1 MQTIRRMRRGGR
13 TLGGV
18 MRQTS
23 CAGRLTRSG
32 NFFRDRSGNVAM
44 IFALASV
51 PMVGLIGAAVDY
63 SRASSD
69 RSALQVAVDAAA
81 LAGARQLP
89 KGKSEVKSAVDGF
102 MKANMPLS
110 YRGMPYEVKIDQNEK
125 KVLVTVSVKV
135 PTSFLKAVGTNNVE
149 VLARS
154 EAGTGVENSE
164 VVLALD
170 ITGTMRNHIPSLKQ
184 GAQELVRLLFEA
196 RVGSDDLR
204 MGIVPY
210 VASVNIGD
218 HPSRMDWMD
227 IGARARYHGEN
238 FTNTLFRDKRC
249 DPPPPPPP
257 PTPIVTG
264 PGPGPIAPAS
274 NNNGNGNSNP
284 GPPKPPPPPPPP
296 APWSPDL
303 GSLDKAPSGRPVFA
317 ELGTDIRAGIDFL
330 LDALGPSKAQAG
342 PWPYGTMDIT
352 TPVLCPE
359 RFTPPR
365 VNHFDLFDAMNVRWK
380 GCVEARPSPYDVTDT
395 APSSGNP
402 DTLFVPYLW
411 PDERD
416 GNMYVRNNYLPDGG
430 GMPDWVKDKSAELYQ
445 AWIWKYKYGGT
456 PNVDDASFLTRGP
469 NTACPDPIVPL
480 TKVKAQLDNA
490 IDRLRAYAASGTN
503 IAEGMA
509 WAWRVISPGD
519 PFPEG
524 APYDKKNKKFVV
536 LMTDGFNEVVPQG
549 VDWNKSDYSA
559 IGYAAKERLGSSDR
573 PQITA
578 ALDNKLTTVC
588 DNMKDKDIRVFTILY
603 DPVGYTRSADIDRRL
618 QNCATRPEYSF
629 RATNSADLIAS
640 FRNIAGEI
648 IKLRITR

>member
-1 MQTIRRMRRGGR
+1 MRLPVPPAQNTGKTVQPRKDVKSLLTEARIFNESRHSNSDLAYDISGRMPAHADNSSNATRGQDIGWRDAADKLRRTADAFRE
-13 TLGGV
+13 
-18 MRQTS
+18 
-23 CAGRLTRSG
+23 
-32 NFFRDRSGNVAM
+32 FFRDRSGNVAM

-342 PWPYGTMDIT
+342 PGRTARWTSPR
-352 TPVLCPE
+352 
-359 RFTPPR
+359 RF
-365 VNHFDLFDAMNVRWK
+365 
-380 GCVEARPSPYDVTDT
+380 CARNGS
-395 APSSGNP
+395 
-402 DTLFVPYLW
+402 
-411 PDERD
+411 R
-416 GNMYVRNNYLPDGG
+416 R
-430 GMPDWVKDKSAELYQ
+430 
-445 AWIWKYKYGGT
+445 
-456 PNVDDASFLTRGP
+456 RG
-469 NTACPDPIVPL
+469 
-480 TKVKAQLDNA
+480 
-490 IDRLRAYAASGTN
+490 
-503 IAEGMA
+503 
-509 WAWRVISPGD
+509 
-519 PFPEG
+519 
-524 APYDKKNKKFVV
+524 
-536 LMTDGFNEVVPQG
+536 
-549 VDWNKSDYSA
+549 
-559 IGYAAKERLGSSDR
+559 
-573 PQITA
+573 
-578 ALDNKLTTVC
+578 
-588 DNMKDKDIRVFTILY
+588 
-603 DPVGYTRSADIDRRL
+603 
-618 QNCATRPEYSF
+618 
-629 RATNSADLIAS
+629 
-640 FRNIAGEI
+640 
-648 IKLRITR
+648 